1 MTILSV
7 DKLAKY
13 YGSRCL
19 FEQASFH
26 LEEKDHVGLVG
37 ANGTGKSTLFKLLL
51 GQESCDAGGVVRTNG
66 LTIGSMEQHVPEDER
81 QTANEWI
88 LSAFSDLLL
97 MEEQLNEMQQHVE
110 AGNTDDALLMK
121 WQHLQEQYQ
130 QEGGLYFRSK
140 ARSALLGLG
149 LTEEQ
154 IHLPLASLSG
164 GQRSKLGLARL
175 LVSRASLLLLDE
187 PTNHLDITAIEWLEE
202 FLRSYEGAYIVVS
215 HDRYFLDRVTTKT
228 MELEHRKLR
237 LFRGNYSAYLEYKKQ
252 NREIE
257 EHHYRQQV
265 KEIERLEDAVTEM
278 RRWNREKSIKRAESK
293 EKVIGKLKDGLE
305 KPESETS
312 TIHFAFHVN
321 QTGPNEVLNVKNLSF
336 GFGEQPLY
344 SNLDFGLR
352 RGERVFLIGPN
363 GCGKTT
369 LLKQLM
375 HQLQGKGNVEYGPG
389 VTVGYYDQTGR
400 QLHHEKTILD
410 EVWDD
415 FSHLDQTTVRS
426 ALAAFLFQGDDVFKL
441 VGDCSGGERAR
452 IALLKTMLKGSNLL
466 LLDEPTNHLDIG
478 SREALEDALADY
490 DGTLLMVSHDRYFI
504 NKLANRVL
512 LLTPDGMGCFEGD
525 YDTYLSQ
532 TFSQQPKTESVKLM
546 GAGGRDYK
554 ARKQRESELR
564 KLRTVVQKAEQAIEH
579 WETQAADLR
588 CQIADPAIAADY
600 KKVMELTAV
609 LEEAEQKVDKYT
621 EEWAI
626 ALERLEAAETD

>member
-278 RRWNREKSIKRAESK
+278 RRW
-293 EKVIGKLKDGLE
+293 
-305 KPESETS
+305 
-312 TIHFAFHVN
+312 
-321 QTGPNEVLNVKNLSF
+321 
-336 GFGEQPLY
+336 
-344 SNLDFGLR
+344 
-352 RGERVFLIGPN
+352 
-363 GCGKTT
+363 
-369 LLKQLM
+369 
-375 HQLQGKGNVEYGPG
+375 
-389 VTVGYYDQTGR
+389 
-400 QLHHEKTILD
+400 
-410 EVWDD
+410 
-415 FSHLDQTTVRS
+415 
-426 ALAAFLFQGDDVFKL
+426 
-441 VGDCSGGERAR
+441 
-452 IALLKTMLKGSNLL
+452 
-466 LLDEPTNHLDIG
+466 
-478 SREALEDALADY
+478 
-490 DGTLLMVSHDRYFI
+490 
-504 NKLANRVL
+504 
-512 LLTPDGMGCFEGD
+512 
-525 YDTYLSQ
+525 
-532 TFSQQPKTESVKLM
+532 
-546 GAGGRDYK
+546 
-554 ARKQRESELR
+554 
-564 KLRTVVQKAEQAIEH
+564 
-579 WETQAADLR
+579 
-588 CQIADPAIAADY
+588 
-600 KKVMELTAV
+600 
-609 LEEAEQKVDKYT
+609 
-621 EEWAI
+621 
-626 ALERLEAAETD
+626 